1 MALVR
6 PTSSSSRDYETNRN
20 HSCPID
26 VLIADD
32 EAIVRRV
39 LDMALCSA
47 GLRVK
52 TAVDGAEVMRLY
64 REHPGG
70 FGVILLDIHMPEL
83 DGPQT
88 FAALRQ
94 IDPDV
99 RVLFMSGGSTEYDVD
114 DLLARGAIGFVQK
127 PFRDLD
133 EVVDRLCRLVTNPAQ
148 AG

>member
-1 MALVR
+1 MALAR
-6 PTSSSSRDYETNRN
+6 PTSTSSLDYGTNRN

-26 VLIADD
+26 VLVADD

-39 LDMALCSA
+39 LDMALRSA
-47 GLRVK
+47 GLRVQ
-52 TAVDGAEVMRLY
+52 TAIDGAEVLRLY
-64 REHPGG
+64 RERPGG

-83 DGPQT
+83 NGPQT

-99 RVLFMSGGSTEYDVD
+99 RVLFMSGGSTEYGIDG
-114 DLLARGAIGFVQK
+114 LLAGGAIGFVQK

-133 EVVDRLCRLVTNPAQ
+133 EVVERLCKLVTKPAH